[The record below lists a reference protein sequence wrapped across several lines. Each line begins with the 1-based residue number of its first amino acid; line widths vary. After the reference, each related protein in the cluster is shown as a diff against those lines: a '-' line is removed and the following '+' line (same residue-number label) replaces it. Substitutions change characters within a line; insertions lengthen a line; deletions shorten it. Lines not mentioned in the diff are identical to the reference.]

1 MGVAENNNVG
11 IRRQVLD
18 FLFVMH
24 HEDFQALQ
32 LHRQV
37 VGQVFGP
44 FLVVVSPNHI
54 DRCNSAQFL
63 QNALIVDVPGVED
76 AVAAA

>member
-1 MGVAENNNVG
+1 M
-11 IRRQVLD
+11 D

-44 FLVVVSPNHI
+44 FFVVVSPNRI
-54 DRCNSAQFL
+54 DRRNSAQFL

>member
-1 MGVAENNNVG
+1 
-11 IRRQVLD
+11 
-18 FLFVMH
+18 MH

-37 VGQVFGP
+37 VGHVFGP
-44 FLVVVSPNHI
+44 FFVVVSPNHI
-54 DRCNSAQFL
+54 DRRNSAQFL